1 MNAKQRFLLAVAL
14 VWGAGC
20 SAENSTGP
28 GSNPTGAS
36 VTYVLNG
43 RLYRISASGGSPQDL
58 SSALNALS
66 AGADEGVNASPDGAW
81 LVLSSERF
89 GCAGYAC
96 YAVIAGNLSSGEAVR
111 SGGDYLHGGRAAV
124 ASGGGVIVYPSSG
137 GTHALDLFAV
147 TKSGTAWSAPLL
159 LTSASTYAYNDL
171 PAISADGAKV
181 LFDCGPQPYG
191 AAGTA
196 ICEVGVNG
204 TGFRT
209 VIAPADGPGGSA
221 ANALHSADYG
231 PAGAIVFEADWTG
244 ERVWRLPSGSTTP
257 AVVGNYGN
265 DNSPCVLSDG
275 RIVSLWL
282 GRPGNPAGL
291 HELKVMPSDGSS
303 ETMLVTGQDIAD
315 VGLGCGG

>member
-1 MNAKQRFLLAVAL
+1 MKRLLFALSLGLVAAC
-14 VWGAGC
+14 GDM
-20 SAENSTGP
+20 SAPGP
-28 GSNPTGAS
+28 GPGPTGAS

-66 AGADEGVNASPDGAW
+66 SGADESVNASPDGAW

-96 YAVIAGNLSSGEAVR
+96 YSVTAGDLSSGGAVL
-111 SGGDYLHGGRAAV
+111 SGGGYLHGGRAAI

-137 GTHALDLFAV
+137 GNHALDLFAV

-171 PAISADGAKV
+171 PTISADGTKV

-196 ICEVGVNG
+196 ICEVGVDG
-204 TGFRT
+204 AGFHT
-209 VIAPADGPGGSA
+209 VIAPAGGPGGSA

-244 ERVWRLPSGSTTP
+244 ERVWRLPSGATTP

-275 RIVSLWL
+275 RVVSLWL
-282 GRPGNPAGL
+282 NRPGNPAGV
-291 HELKVMPSDGSS
+291 HELKVMSADGSS